1 LPIEDEAAALSP
13 WNLEVVEI
21 SGEGT
26 RLAKELLPKILIT
39 DPTVQALKEMA
50 ELQDDEL
57 PAGWLTNRVVRVERY
72 SRSSGTTTAY
82 RLIVEEN

>member
-1 LPIEDEAAALSP
+1 MLSP
-13 WNLEVVEI
+13 WGLEVQDI

-39 DPTVQALKEMA
+39 DPAVQVLKEMT
-50 ELQDDEL
+50 ELENDEL
-57 PAGWLTNRVVRVERY
+57 PAGWLTNRVVKVERY
-72 SRSSGTTTAY
+72 SLSSGTTTAY